1 MLLFLFFKM
10 KHKISYAVLSFTA
23 AFFSIFLISC
33 NDDEPVTDP
42 ATKGSI
48 RIEFDN
54 VAGDRDL
61 KLNTDTYQ
69 NAAGESFTVSRL
81 NYYIS
86 NIKLKNADGTVF
98 TVPQDSSYFLIREA
112 VAESQQITI
121 NNVPSGEYTGVEF
134 MIGID
139 SLKSVADASQRKG
152 ILDTGSGP
160 TNEEEMYWNWNPGY
174 IFLKM
179 EGSSPVAGSPNGKF
193 YYHIGGFG
201 GRTEKTLNN
210 IRIAKVDF
218 GGKKAIV
225 TTELSPEV
233 HLLADIL
240 KVLSGSTQVSFV
252 NNFGV
257 MYENFSANIADNY
270 VNMFTLDH
278 IHAD

>member
-1 MLLFLFFKM
+1 MKRKFSYIFLSLTTAFFFLFL
-10 KHKISYAVLSFTA
+10 V
-23 AFFSIFLISC
+23 SC
-33 NDDEPVTDP
+33 NDDDPVTDP

-48 RIEFDN
+48 RFEFDN

-69 NAAGESFTVSRL
+69 NAAGENFTVSRL

-86 NIKLKNADGTVF
+86 NIKLKNADGTTF
-98 TVPQDSSYFLIREA
+98 TVPQDSSYFLIRES
-112 VAESQQITI
+112 VAESQQIRI
-121 NNVPSGEYTGVEF
+121 SNVPSGEYTGVEF

-139 SLKSVADASQRKG
+139 STKSVSDPSQRKG
-152 ILDTGSGP
+152 VLDTGTGP
-160 TNEEEMYWNWNPGY
+160 TNEEGMYWNWNPGY
-174 IFLKM
+174 IFLLM
-179 EGSSPVAGSPNGKF
+179 EGNSPVAGSLSGKF

-210 IRIAKVDF
+210 TRIAKVDF

-233 HLLADIL
+233 HLLADVL
-240 KVLSGSTQVSFV
+240 KVFSGSTQVSLAK
-252 NNFGV
+252 NFSV
-257 MYENFSANIADNY
+257 MYENFSVNIADNY
-270 VNMFTLDH
+270 VNMFSLDH